1 MSANKSRRLFLAGA
15 GAFISLPFLP
25 SALWTRRAGAA
36 TTVAPRRFMSWFVP
50 NGMVMYNFTPTTVGT
65 GWTLPTILAS
75 LAPVQKK
82 IAILTGLDHEALAL
96 PQPSPTGNPPGGHGS
111 GTGIMLN
118 MMSVDGH
125 ATDTGRNSVDQ
136 LLLPVLN
143 AGTPPRMSSMQIGL
157 QGDNGLCDRADCS
170 FSRTLSWKA
179 GAALPNIY
187 DPSLLF
193 DAMFSGATS
202 ATTSMPTP
210 ASTAAASAR
219 AANQQSILDSVVA
232 QATSLSAKLN
242 TADKAKLEQYLTSVR
257 DIEMQLQIQATAKP
271 LMCTIP
277 AKPASPGVLNF
288 DRGIT
293 PSTVLEADM
302 PLFVQ
307 LMGLAFTCDITRSIT
322 YMVGNGT
329 SNNDYQ
335 FLIGSSTPH
344 HGTSHHNGDP
354 TKLAE
359 LTKIDTWEIQQLAT
373 LLTALDS
380 TTDVDGNTVLDNTT
394 FYLSSDIGDGATH
407 NHWDMPILMA
417 GGASGK
423 LKLGGQHINYTD
435 GSTGRGPALTLPRAG
450 TATQLVGPRNP
461 VNNTAQA
468 LLSILSA
475 HGLPATK
482 IGLYTGTAL
491 TEILA

>member
-1 MSANKSRRLFLAGA
+1 
-15 GAFISLPFLP
+15 
-25 SALWTRRAGAA
+25 
-36 TTVAPRRFMSWFVP
+36 MSWFVP
-50 NGMVMYNFTPTTVGT
+50 NGMVMNNFTPATVGT
-65 GWTLPTILAS
+65 AWTPTTILAP
-75 LAPVQKK
+75 LAPIQKK
-82 IAILTGLDHEALAL
+82 IAILTGLDHENLAL
-96 PQPSPTGNPPGGHGS
+96 PQPSPTGSPPGGHGS

-125 ATDTGRNSVDQ
+125 ATDATRMSVDQ

-143 AGTPPRMSSMQIGL
+143 AGSAPRMSSMQIGL

-170 FSRTLSWKA
+170 FSRTLSWKN

-187 DPSLLF
+187 DPALLF

-202 ATTSMPTP
+202 ATTGMPTP
-210 ASTAAASAR
+210 ASTAAAAAR
-219 AANQQSILDSVVA
+219 ALEQKSILDAVVA
-232 QATSLSAKLN
+232 QATSLRTKLNAADGAKL
-242 TADKAKLEQYLTSVR
+242 DQYLTSVR
-257 DIEMQLQIQATAKP
+257 DIETSIQNQANAKP

-277 AKPASPGVLNF
+277 TRPASPGVLNF
-288 DRGIT
+288 NRGIT
-293 PSTVLEADM
+293 PSTVLQADM

-344 HGTSHHNGDP
+344 HGTSHHNGDA
-354 TKLAE
+354 TKLAA

-373 LLTALDS
+373 LLIALDN

-394 FYLSSDIGDGATH
+394 FYLSSDIGDGASH
-407 NHWDMPILMA
+407 NHWDMPVIMA

-435 GSTGRGPALTLPRAG
+435 GSAGRGPALALPRSGA
-450 TATQLVGPRNP
+450 TALVGPRNP
-461 VNNTAQA
+461 TNCTGQA

-491 TEILA
+491 TEVLA

>member
-1 MSANKSRRLFLAGA
+1 MSAMKSRRLFLAGA
-15 GAFISLPFLP
+15 GVSLTLPFLP
-25 SALWTRRAGAA
+25 SALWTRRAQAAAGA
-36 TTVAPRRFMSWFVP
+36 APRRFLSWFVP
-50 NGMVMYNFTPTTVGT
+50 NGMVMNNFTPATVGT
-65 GWTLPTILAS
+65 GWALPTILAP
-75 LAPVQKK
+75 LAAVQKK

-96 PQPSPTGNPPGGHGS
+96 PQPSPTGSPPGGHGS

-125 ATDTGRNSVDQ
+125 ATDATRISVDQ

-143 AGTPPRMSSMQIGL
+143 AGTAPRMSSMQIGL

-170 FSRTLSWKA
+170 FSRTLSWKN
-179 GAALPNIY
+179 GAALPPIY

-202 ATTSMPTP
+202 AATGMPTP
-210 ASTAAASAR
+210 ASTAAAAAR
-219 AANQQSILDSVVA
+219 AAEQKSILDAVVA
-232 QATSLSAKLN
+232 QATSLETKLN
-242 TADKAKLEQYLTSVR
+242 AADKAKLDQYLTSVR
-257 DIEMQLQIQATAKP
+257 DVETAIQNQANAKP
-271 LMCTIP
+271 LTCTIP
-277 AKPASPGVLNF
+277 ARPASPGVLNF
-288 DRGIT
+288 NRGIT

-302 PLFVQ
+302 PLFVT
-307 LMGLAFTCDITRSIT
+307 LMGLAFTCDITRAIT

-344 HGTSHHNGDP
+344 HGTSHHNGDA

-359 LTKIDTWEIQQLAT
+359 LTKIDTWEIQQFAN

-380 TTDVDGNTVLDNTT
+380 TMDVDGNTVLDNTT
-394 FYLSSDIGDGATH
+394 VYLSSDIGDGATH
-407 NHWDMPILMA
+407 NHWDMPIIMA

-435 GSTGRGPALTLPRAG
+435 GSAGRGPALTLPRAG
-450 TATQLVGPRNP
+450 ATYLVGPRNP
-461 VNNTAQA
+461 VNNTGQA